1 MASSLTPVARF
12 VCCEAPQVT
21 TRIDP
26 SQPLLSMLIWGPR
39 AVLVEG
45 LGVDGD
51 AHAGATVQ
59 HLWDMQKD
67 PTKPNL
73 RQACSLRAG

>member
-1 MASSLTPVARF
+1 M
-12 VCCEAPQVT
+12 
-21 TRIDP
+21 
-26 SQPLLSMLIWGPR
+26 
-39 AVLVEG
+39 LVEG

-73 RQACSLRAG
+73 RQVGHWLHCRHPLCVPSHAPGLTSLAEC